1 MRSRINE
8 HPSLFSEGSSRTEV
22 REWMAFS
29 LSTDPFFSLPCGT
42 SMVCTPGHFP
52 EGRKEPRGAQDWG
65 NPGRPSKR
73 TPRGGLYF
81 TPYHPDPGTDGGRQP
96 LLELRPLTGSLLIH
110 RVLWNPHQSVSFA
123 QSRLTPCNPVD
134 CNPPGGLPQN
144 NSSKS
149 QHNINC
155 TYPSSWVE
163 LNLSTKLKH
172 SQNFFPPGLPQW
184 WEFPL

>member
-1 MRSRINE
+1 MDGLLPFHRPILLPPMWHFNGVYPRPLSRREEGTQRS
-8 HPSLFSEGSSRTEV
+8 
-22 REWMAFS
+22 
-29 LSTDPFFSLPCGT
+29 
-42 SMVCTPGHFP
+42 PGL
-52 EGRKEPRGAQDWG
+52 G

-73 TPRGGLYF
+73 TPRGVLYF

-123 QSRLTPCNPVD
+123 QSCLTPCNPVD